1 VSRSQIIEWREAVW
15 AAQLSGPTKAIGQAL
30 GSWMNARLECY
41 PGIRAISRK
50 ASYSPRQVK
59 RAIANLEDA
68 GLLVVSRGYGTATSS
83 YRGVMPDSHRSGDS
97 QARSGDSQARSG
109 DSQSPKSAKSAESGP
124 AERAR
129 AVNGTRSA
137 CKECDGPP
145 GHHLADCPTLQ
156 AVSS

>member
-1 VSRSQIIEWREAVW
+1 
-15 AAQLSGPTKAIGQAL
+15 L
-30 GSWMNARLECY
+30 
-41 PGIRAISRK
+41 K

-59 RAIANLEDA
+59 RAIASLEDA
-68 GLLVVSRGYGTATSS
+68 GLLIVSRGYGTSTSS
-83 YRGVMPDSHRSGDS
+83 YRGVMPDNHHGGDSPARSGDS

-109 DSQSPKSAKSAESGP
+109 DSQSPKSAKSAESGH

-129 AVNGTRSA
+129 AGNGTRSA

-156 AVSS
+156 AVGS